1 MRGRWHGGAVT
12 DEVEAVRLR
21 GAVHL
26 SVSLRLPAPLKG
38 EPKIV
43 NPLPRSAGKGVL
55 FGGYSF
61 SSSIISSV
69 TMDSGVL
76 RVSKSR

>member
-1 MRGRWHGGAVT
+1 MRGRWHGAAET
-12 DEVEAVRLR
+12 ERSLQICDN
-21 GAVHL
+21 L

>member
-1 MRGRWHGGAVT
+1 MTVGDMGQSRICSN
-12 DEVEAVRLR
+12 
-21 GAVHL
+21 L
-26 SVSLRLPAPLKG
+26 SVSLRLTAPLEG

-55 FGGYSF
+55 FGGHSF